1 MKRSISAALALAFL
15 AAPAMA
21 ADHRVEMLNKG
32 DAGPM
37 VFQPAFVQAEVGD
50 TITFVPTDK
59 SHDVASIKGML
70 PEGVEEFKSKVNEEY
85 VLTVTEP
92 GLYGLRCSPH
102 TPMGMVA
109 LVQVGGDASNY
120 DALAEGKLPKRARE
134 QLDAQLAKVTR

>member
-1 MKRSISAALALAFL
+1 MKRSISVALALAFL

-32 DAGPM
+32 DEGPM

-59 SHDVASIKGML
+59 SHDVAAIKGML

-85 VLTVTEP
+85 VLTVEKP
-92 GLYGLRCSPH
+92 GLYGIRCTPH
-102 TPMGMVA
+102 TPMGMVG
-109 LVQVGGDASNY
+109 LIQVGGDASNY

-134 QLDAQLAKVTR
+134 RLDAELAKVTR